1 MSIATSD
8 LRLFGLQLP
17 ALWQD
22 VRQAWRKLFSLP
34 SFAWLAPR
42 PVVLVSEADG
52 TQALW
57 QAAGTGLFCRQR
69 DALAHQQ
76 AASFAAIELPEAL
89 VLRRSLALPRLAPA
103 QRRAALELQA
113 RTLSPFAPDDLV
125 WSFAE
130 SSAGAS
136 ATPHVELVLASR
148 HAVARHVAGVVPAP
162 SVAPE
167 VWVRTGQ
174 DAASAFVLPGFGEAR
189 RQRAQRRSAGL
200 CALLAAL
207 ACALA
212 LALALTPTLQ
222 LRQRALG
229 AVAAWAGLVEKARP
243 VVAERE
249 ALLAVEGQLQA
260 LRQIMGER
268 ASPVHTLQ
276 TLTQLLPDDTVLQ
289 RLQIDGNRITLVG
302 QTADTAALL
311 QKLSNQPGFK
321 DVRAPTAAT
330 RTGTGKEVFQ
340 IELTLQPEPPAAP
353 GSAR

>member
-22 VRQAWRKLFSLP
+22 VRQAWCKLFGLP
-34 SFAWLAPR
+34 AFAWLAPR
-42 PVVLVSEADG
+42 PVVLVYEADG

-57 QAAGTGLFCRQR
+57 QAVGPHLFCRQR
-69 DALAHQQ
+69 DASAHQ

-125 WSFAE
+125 WSFVE

-229 AVAAWAGLVEKARP
+229 AVAAWAGLVEKAHP

-268 ASPVHTLQ
+268 ASPVRTLQ

-340 IELTLQPEPPAAP
+340 IELTLQPETPTAP